1 MHPKKL
7 LKTRQKIGTGLK
19 LYHLLPSA
27 LSSNSSLK
35 GIVSSLMAN
44 FSYKKLDALWVANL
58 HLKSAILSCIDF
70 IIPTDPNIL
79 KWLRYRD
86 DILLLYKGTA
96 LELSSLVAK
105 MNEIHPSLKFTMEV
119 SDEEITY
126 LDLKIFKGTKFQS
139 SGILDT
145 KAYTKPT
152 ETFQYLDRNSAH
164 PLATFKAFMKVKS

>member
-1 MHPKKL
+1 MGS
-7 LKTRQKIGTGLK
+7 Q
-19 LYHLLPSA
+19 
-27 LSSNSSLK
+27 SSPEICD
-35 GIVSSLMAN
+35 IVMYRLEN
-44 FSYKKLDALWVANL
+44 K
-58 HLKSAILSCIDF
+58 

-139 SGILDT
+139 SGILD
-145 KAYTKPT
+145 
-152 ETFQYLDRNSAH
+152 
-164 PLATFKAFMKVKS
+164 M

>member
-1 MHPKKL
+1 MGSQSSPEVCYIVMHRLENK
-7 LKTRQKIGTGLK
+7 
-19 LYHLLPSA
+19 
-27 LSSNSSLK
+27 
-35 GIVSSLMAN
+35 
-44 FSYKKLDALWVANL
+44 
-58 HLKSAILSCIDF
+58 

-96 LELSSLVAK
+96 LELSSLVGK

-139 SGILDT
+139 SGILD
-145 KAYTKPT
+145 
-152 ETFQYLDRNSAH
+152 
-164 PLATFKAFMKVKS
+164 M